1 MADYATPK
9 DIEENVRQITDL
21 NWKSALRAAMRVLE
35 EPKYLKAERL
45 AAVRRGIEETV
56 QKFGDQH
63 PRQKDNM
70 IRWGKLQIQ
79 LIEDFV
85 AEIELVEL
93 RAEVT
98 TRLRA
103 DRIGAVTW
111 HLKNTCVLKLR
122 NVDLRRLLAQVGI
135 SAAEQKVAERLQRLL
150 LEELP
155 RRVKNTLATVMA
167 ITSKRRG
174 GVHARRPC
182 WLC

>member
-9 DIEENVRQITDL
+9 DIEENVRQITDS

-85 AEIELVEL
+85 AEIEFWWNS
-93 RAEVT
+93 
-98 TRLRA
+98 
-103 DRIGAVTW
+103 G
-111 HLKNTCVLKLR
+111 
-122 NVDLRRLLAQVGI
+122 RR
-135 SAAEQKVAERLQRLL
+135 
-150 LEELP
+150 
-155 RRVKNTLATVMA
+155 
-167 ITSKRRG
+167 
-174 GVHARRPC
+174 
-182 WLC
+182 

>member
-1 MADYATPK
+1 MADHTTPK
-9 DIEENVRQITDL
+9 DIEENVRQITDS

-85 AEIELVEL
+85 AEIE
-93 RAEVT
+93 
-98 TRLRA
+98 
-103 DRIGAVTW
+103 
-111 HLKNTCVLKLR
+111 
-122 NVDLRRLLAQVGI
+122 
-135 SAAEQKVAERLQRLL
+135 S
-150 LEELP
+150 
-155 RRVKNTLATVMA
+155 
-167 ITSKRRG
+167 G
-174 GVHARRPC
+174 GTAGGGND
-182 WLC
+182 